1 MLIITTVVH
10 YNDFAACDLLSQF
23 NTHVLN
29 RDYQT
34 KRLKKSVHS
43 FEKEFYKGGNIIII
57 AKPVVSALFTM

>member
-23 NTHVLN
+23 NMHVLN

-43 FEKEFYKGGNIIII
+43 FEKEFTTKGGI
-57 AKPVVSALFTM
+57 